1 MPMSEYFKQIR
12 AKVGH
17 QLLIIPSVTGIIYD
31 GQNRI
36 LLLRH
41 SEGNIW
47 VAPGGSVEPNEDP
60 ADTVIREVWE
70 EAGLQVEP
78 YKILGVFGGKEFEI
92 TYRNGDQ
99 VTYVMT
105 VYACKS
111 QSGTLKADGVET
123 LQAGYFSKEEITQLP
138 TPPWL
143 SVILPCV
150 FWDFQSAYFRKGE

>member
-1 MPMSEYFKQIR
+1 MPMSDYFSRIR

-17 QLLIIPSVTGIIYD
+17 ELLVAPSVTGIIYD
-31 GQNRI
+31 EKNRI

-41 SEGNIW
+41 IEGNIW

-60 ADTVIREVWE
+60 VDTVIREVWE
-70 EAGLQVEP
+70 EAGLWVEP

-92 TYRNGDQ
+92 TYQNGDQ

-105 VYACKS
+105 VYACKV
-111 QSGTLKADGVET
+111 QSGTLEADGVET
-123 LQAGYFSKEEITQLP
+123 LQAGYFSKEEIMQLK
-138 TPPWL
+138 TPPWI

-150 FWDFQSAYFRKGE
+150 FENFREVYFRRHK

>member
-1 MPMSEYFKQIR
+1 MPMSEYFEQIR

-17 QLLIIPSVTGIIYD
+17 QLLVAPSVTGIIYD
-31 GQNRI
+31 EQDRI

-60 ADTVIREVWE
+60 VDTVIREVWE

-78 YKILGVFGGKEFEI
+78 YKILGVFGGNEFEI

-105 VYACKS
+105 VYACKV
-111 QSGTLKADGVET
+111 QSGILKADGVET
-123 LQAGYFSKEEITQLP
+123 LQAGYFSKEEIMQLL
-138 TPPWL
+138 TPPWI
-143 SVILPCV
+143 SVITPCI
-150 FWDFQSAYFRKGE
+150 FGNFQGAYFRKGK

>member
-17 QLLIIPSVTGIIYD
+17 QLLVAPSVTGIINDEY
-31 GQNRI
+31 GRI

-41 SEGNIW
+41 SEGNVW

-60 ADTVIREVWE
+60 TDTVIREVWE
-70 EAGLQVEP
+70 EAGLRVEP

-105 VYACKS
+105 VYVCKV
-111 QSGTLKADGVET
+111 QSGMLKADGVET
-123 LQAGYFSKEEITQLP
+123 LQAGYFSKEEIMQLS
-138 TPPWL
+138 TPPWIPI
-143 SVILPCV
+143 ILPCV
-150 FWDFQSAYFRKGE
+150 FGDFQDAYFRKGK